1 MCFHEIEIKVKVKIE
16 VEVEVKAEVEVGL
29 IVNRSFFLSEKIL
42 NSFKILP

>member
-16 VEVEVKAEVEVGL
+16 VEVKDEVEVGL

-42 NSFKILP
+42 NSFKILTQ